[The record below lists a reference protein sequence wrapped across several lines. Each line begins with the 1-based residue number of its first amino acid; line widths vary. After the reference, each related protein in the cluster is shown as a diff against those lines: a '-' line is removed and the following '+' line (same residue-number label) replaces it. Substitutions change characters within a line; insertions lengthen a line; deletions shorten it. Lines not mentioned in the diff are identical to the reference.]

1 MQHTTIIL
9 SQKANQIME
18 KYYISSTKYNLQ
30 ERQTRLNGKVYD
42 VVFYITTL
50 DGIRKQKRLSGF
62 KTKSAAKEAYTDFVT
77 KHCTLAKVA
86 PKKKTDLAAEIP
98 TVAELL
104 PQYILSLHN
113 QTKESTIYD
122 RQNIFKSTLLPML
135 GDLKMNELSKER
147 LYQWQDELWAMKS
160 DRTGN
165 AYGYEYLS
173 AIRGHL
179 GAFLAWAESRHGF
192 SNNLKLV
199 KKPKRRVKQTEMQ
212 FWSREEFE
220 QFIEAVDD
228 PRYKMMFTISFF
240 TGRRKGEVLA
250 LSPSDFKAD
259 SILFNKTYTRKTVD
273 GSPYKITTSKNE
285 KVGYTPICPALRKDL
300 AHYEGEAPFF
310 FGGENPIHENT
321 LTHAFDAYI
330 KKSGVKRI
338 RYHDLRHSFVSMLLH
353 NGANF
358 MVVADLIGDTV
369 DQVIKTYGHLYE
381 SDKIKI
387 VESII

>member
-1 MQHTTIIL
+1 
-9 SQKANQIME
+9 ME
-18 KYYISSTKYNLQ
+18 QYYISSTKYNLQ

-62 KTKSAAKEAYTDFVT
+62 KSKSAAKEAYTDFVT
-77 KHCTLAKVA
+77 KHCTLTKIA
-86 PKKKTDLAAEIP
+86 PKKKSDVASEIP
-98 TVAELL
+98 TVAELV

-135 GDLKMNELSKER
+135 GELKMTELTKER

-160 DRTGN
+160 SRTGESF
-165 AYGYEYLS
+165 GYEYLAS
-173 AIRGHL
+173 IRGHL
-179 GAFLAWAESRHGF
+179 SAFLSWAESRHSF
-192 SNNLKLV
+192 PNNLKLV
-199 KKPKRRVKQTEMQ
+199 KKPKRRAKQTEMQ
-212 FWSREEFE
+212 FWSRAEFD

-228 PRYKMMFTISFF
+228 PRYRMMFTMSFF
-240 TGRRKGEVLA
+240 TGRRKGEILA
-250 LSPSDFKAD
+250 LYPSDIKAD
-259 SILFNKTYTRKTVD
+259 SILFKKTYTRKTVD

-285 KVGYTPICPALRKDL
+285 KIGYTPICPALRIPL
-300 AHYEGEAPFF
+300 SQYQGEEPFF
-310 FGGENPIHENT
+310 FGGESPIHENT

-330 KKSGVKRI
+330 KKAGVKRI

-387 VESII
+387 VESIS